1 MQKIKKF
8 GTKVK
13 NVKDFT
19 NLEVDLPVFVK
30 SQAQYAIVRK
40 VLKDEAAADDKL
52 TKYEVR
58 L

>member
-30 SQAQYAIVRK
+30 SQAQYAIARK